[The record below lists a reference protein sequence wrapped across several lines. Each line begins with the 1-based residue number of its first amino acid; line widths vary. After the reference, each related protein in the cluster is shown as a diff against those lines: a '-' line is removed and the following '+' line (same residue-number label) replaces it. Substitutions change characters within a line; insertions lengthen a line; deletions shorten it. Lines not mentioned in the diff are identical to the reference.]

1 MSSYHF
7 DVGVDTSSSASI
19 AAYINTLTYSL
30 SSQQKWSL
38 SLRSTSSASI
48 SGNSWNISKCTFCAF
63 NAFSGADL
71 RVEARIPGGVK
82 SFTVDVL
89 GIRKGTDSEGWQE
102 TFLSSILR
110 TLKSASVYPEI
121 ALEDEYKAKR
131 FIDGQFSLQTEMKI
145 LETATRLFPR
155 GRQLG
160 SPLGPH
166 LAGNHD
172 NFLTLGVVG
181 YFCKTGRPEIA
192 IGFLKGFTGKDP
204 SLNGLLMKCFLLSSK
219 QREWFW
225 DLFF

>member
-1 MSSYHF
+1 M
-7 DVGVDTSSSASI
+7 
-19 AAYINTLTYSL
+19 TYSL

-38 SLRSTSSASI
+38 SILPSHNSTI
-48 SGNSWNISKCTFCAF
+48 SGNSWNISKCTFCSF
-63 NAFSGADL
+63 NAFTGDDV

-82 SFTVDVL
+82 SYNVDVL
-89 GIRKGTDSEGWQE
+89 GIRKGTDPEGWQE

-110 TLKSASVYPEI
+110 TFKSSSIFPEI
-121 ALEDEYKAKR
+121 FEDFEIEEFRIKR
-131 FIDGQFSLQTEMKI
+131 FVDGMFSLQTEMKF

-160 SPLGPH
+160 SPFGPH

-192 IGFLKGFTGKDP
+192 IGFLKGFAEKDS

-219 QREWFW
+219 FSGNESKSYSYFA
-225 DLFF
+225 